1 MVRCVS
7 TTKTIIPL
15 THLSPSFVQ
24 VFFCLFA
31 YSGFDFYRFGKS
43 NAMYMTW
50 LVAGILAVELIHGK
64 ATDYFWASVNRG
76 RTFDTVDWSKF
87 KSVDEEEEE
96 EEEGLY
102 SSACIQAVSLLLASV
117 TALITLFCRS
127 LTFFVTPLA
136 EEEEE
141 NEADEEEE
149 EEEKEDSDDEEE

>member
-7 TTKTIIPL
+7 IKGIIPPTL
-15 THLSPSFVQ
+15 LSPLSLQ
-24 VFFCLFA
+24 PFFFWV
-31 YSGFDFYRFGKS
+31 YSGFDYNRFGKS

-87 KSVDEEEEE
+87 KSIDEEEEEE

-102 SSACIQAVSLLLASV
+102 SAYIQAVSLLLASV
-117 TALITLFCRS
+117 TVLITLFCRS
-127 LTFFVTPLA
+127 LTLFLFHH
-136 EEEEE
+136 
-141 NEADEEEE
+141 
-149 EEEKEDSDDEEE
+149 